1 MTSVITEFDDTKFC
15 YQLIGTISKFVI
27 FLAFLKLKQRI
38 FFIPR
43 ILASSKKKK
52 EQSSARLQW
61 RVLSNYLAKGQ
72 VMEVCQHASQVNRL
86 SIVMIKAV
94 KVKKVFFFKSNVM
107 LHQ

>member
-15 YQLIGTISKFVI
+15 YQLIRTISKFVI

-52 EQSSARLQW
+52 EQSSARLQCT
-61 RVLSNYLAKGQ
+61 VQLLS
-72 VMEVCQHASQVNRL
+72 ERASYGSL
-86 SIVMIKAV
+86 STCLP
-94 KVKKVFFFKSNVM
+94 S
-107 LHQ
+107 

>member
-15 YQLIGTISKFVI
+15 YQLIRTISKFVI

-61 RVLSNYLAKGQ
+61 LVLSNYLAKGQ
-72 VMEVCQHASQVNRL
+72 VMEVCQRASQ
-86 SIVMIKAV
+86 VMIKAV
-94 KVKKVFFFKSNVM
+94 KVKTVFFFKSNVM

>member
-15 YQLIGTISKFVI
+15 YQLIRTISKFVI

-52 EQSSARLQW
+52 NNQV
-61 RVLSNYLAKGQ
+61 RVCNGVY
-72 VMEVCQHASQVNRL
+72 CP
-86 SIVMIKAV
+86 IT
-94 KVKKVFFFKSNVM
+94 
-107 LHQ
+107 